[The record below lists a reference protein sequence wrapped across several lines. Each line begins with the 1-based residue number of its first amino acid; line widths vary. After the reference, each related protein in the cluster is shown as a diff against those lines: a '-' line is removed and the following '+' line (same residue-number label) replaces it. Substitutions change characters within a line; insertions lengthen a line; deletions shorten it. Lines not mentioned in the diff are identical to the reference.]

1 MKKFRLPNGLHHDT
15 GDIAIN
21 NNTYQKVKSAFEHTA
36 DFNELKFT
44 KGSISFIFCFLE
56 TLVSKENFEEYLL
69 VPLFEHG
76 SNVSSEDLQSL
87 NGKENSEYS
96 ELIEGILDGGYVLFL
111 CERNESWLFK
121 FPRRHQRAIQE
132 PQNENVVRGP
142 HDGFNEN
149 LEANISLLR
158 LRIKHSDFTVKYHVL
173 GEKTRTKLAV
183 VFMRGIADEQVVTE
197 VERRISYI
205 STDMVLS
212 PGYIEEFIEDDP
224 FSLFP
229 QIVNTERPDRTIAN
243 LMEGRIALI
252 GDGSPTALILPITF
266 FAFYQSS
273 DDYNSRWIPATFI
286 RLLRYVSFIIAITL
300 PALYIA
306 INAFHLEIIPHE
318 LILSLKGSVEGIPYP
333 PLMEAFFME
342 ITIELIRE
350 AGIRLPKPVG
360 QTIGIVGG
368 LVIGDA
374 VVSAGLIS
382 NIMIVVV
389 AVTAISAFVVPSN
402 EMSTTVRLIRFPL
415 MVAASFM
422 GFVGLIFGLIIIFIK
437 LCKLESFGV
446 PYFSPLAPLH
456 VKDLKDTFFRLP
468 LWKMNERPK
477 NALASNTKRQRDSR
491 GWKVD
496 GQ

>member
-1 MKKFRLPNGLHHDT
+1 MKKFRLPKGLQQDT
-15 GDIAIN
+15 ENKAIN
-21 NNTYQKVKSAFEHTA
+21 DNLYQKLTSVFEHTA
-36 DFNELKFT
+36 DFKELKFT
-44 KGSISFIFCFLE
+44 KGGISFIFCFLE
-56 TLVSKENFEEYLL
+56 TLVSKENFKEFLL
-69 VPLFEHG
+69 LPLFELG
-76 SNVSSEDLQSL
+76 SNVSSENFQSL
-87 NGKENSEYS
+87 NGKENHEIK
-96 ELIEGILDGGYVLFL
+96 ELIEGVLDGGYVLFL
-111 CERNESWLFK
+111 CERNESWLFN
-121 FPRRHQRAIQE
+121 FPINHQRAIEE
-132 PQNENVVRGP
+132 PQNENIVRGA

-158 LRIKHSDFTVKYHVL
+158 MRIKDPDFTVKYNVL
-173 GEKTRTKLAV
+173 GEKTRTKVAV
-183 VFMRGIADEQVVTE
+183 VFMKGIADKKVVAE
-197 VERRISYI
+197 VERRLSYI

-243 LMEGRIALI
+243 LMEGRVALI

-286 RLLRYVSFIIAITL
+286 RMLRYVSFIIAITL

-306 INAFHLEIIPHE
+306 INAFHLEVIPHE

-415 MVAASFM
+415 MIAASFL

-491 GWKVD
+491 GWKID